1 MPVAQQTTMQQ
12 SAVLLQSHLSSL
24 HHLRTTH
31 HGSTPFMSV
40 KANLHLSGQNQ
51 VALSH
56 QTLCPMNIH
65 KHHPEKLPRS
75 FYHAHRF
82 ASFSSPPPLSLFSFT
97 YHALAWVVIIHSDV
111 SSGHVIISI
120 SIQNEHK
127 ITNQANKCYLPLS
140 FYVFISSLS
149 FCRGHK
155 LKFFCLLN

>member
-1 MPVAQQTTMQQ
+1 MQQ

-65 KHHPEKLPRS
+65 KHHPREIAKVILPRPQVCK
-75 FYHAHRF
+75 FF
-82 ASFSSPPPLSLFSFT
+82 QPPALSLFSFT